1 MAKRFRLTGPQL
13 SGITFGLVVLLLT
26 ALAAHHGC
34 SAPQQQTVVVV
45 DTVIQPDT
53 AHKAPKKKRTRKP
66 RKQRANKPVTPPQQ
80 RDFLA
85 DTVVER

>member
-13 SGITFGLVVLLLT
+13 SGITFALVVLLLT
-26 ALAAHHGC
+26 ALATHHGC

-53 AHKAPKKKRTRKP
+53 ATKAPKKKRTRKP
-66 RKQRANKPVTPPQQ
+66 RKPRASKPVMPPQQ

>member
-26 ALAAHHGC
+26 ALAAHRGC

-53 AHKAPKKKRTRKP
+53 AHKAPKKKRTSKPRKP
-66 RKQRANKPVTPPQQ
+66 RASKPVMPPQQ

-85 DTVVER
+85 DTGVER

>member
-1 MAKRFRLTGPQL
+1 AMAKRFRLTGPQL

-26 ALAAHHGC
+26 ALAAHRGC

-53 AHKAPKKKRTRKP
+53 ARKAPKKKRSRKP
-66 RKQRANKPVTPPQQ
+66 RAKKPATPPQQ

>member
-26 ALAAHHGC
+26 ALAAHRGC
-34 SAPQQQTVVVV
+34 SAPRQQAVVVV

-53 AHKAPKKKRTRKP
+53 AKKAPKKKRSRKP
-66 RKQRANKPVTPPQQ
+66 RKPRAKKPTAPPQQ

-85 DTVVER
+85 DTVVDR

>member
-13 SGITFGLVVLLLT
+13 AGITFGLVVLLLT
-26 ALAAHHGC
+26 ALAAHRGC
-34 SAPQQQTVVVV
+34 SAPQQHTVVVV

-53 AHKAPKKKRTRKP
+53 AKHAPKKKRSRKP
-66 RKQRANKPVTPPQQ
+66 RKPRASKPVMPPQQ
-80 RDFLA
+80 RAFLA

>member
-53 AHKAPKKKRTRKP
+53 AHKAPKRKRTRKP
-66 RKQRANKPVTPPQQ
+66 RKPRANKPVMPPQQ

>member
-1 MAKRFRLTGPQL
+1 MAKRFRFTGPQL
-13 SGITFGLVVLLLT
+13 AGITFGLVVLLLT
-26 ALAAHHGC
+26 ALAAHRGC

-45 DTVIQPDT
+45 DTIIQPDT
-53 AHKAPKKKRTRKP
+53 AAKHPRKKRPRKP
-66 RKQRANKPVTPPQQ
+66 RTPGPRKTSAAPQQ

>member
-1 MAKRFRLTGPQL
+1 MAKRFRFTGPQL
-13 SGITFGLVVLLLT
+13 AGITFGLVVLLLT
-26 ALAAHHGC
+26 ALAAHRGC

-45 DTVIQPDT
+45 DTIIQPDT
-53 AHKAPKKKRTRKP
+53 AAKHPRKQRTRKP
-66 RKQRANKPVTPPQQ
+66 RKPRVSKPVTPPQQ

>member
-26 ALAAHHGC
+26 ALAAHRGC

-66 RKQRANKPVTPPQQ
+66 RRPRKPVTPPQQ

>member
-1 MAKRFRLTGPQL
+1 MAKRFRFTGPQL
-13 SGITFGLVVLLLT
+13 AGITFGLVVLLLT
-26 ALAAHHGC
+26 ALAAHRGC

-45 DTVIQPDT
+45 DTIIQPDT
-53 AHKAPKKKRTRKP
+53 AAKHPRKKRPRKP
-66 RKQRANKPVTPPQQ
+66 RTAGPRTPSAAPQQ